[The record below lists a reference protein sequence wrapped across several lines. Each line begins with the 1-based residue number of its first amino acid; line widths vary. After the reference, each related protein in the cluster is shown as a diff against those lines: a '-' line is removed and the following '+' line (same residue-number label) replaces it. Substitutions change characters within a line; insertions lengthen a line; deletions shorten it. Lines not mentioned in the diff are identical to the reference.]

1 MCVPACV
8 HLCVSECARALA
20 YSSVYVHVSGQCLVS
35 KYIVLSFTVSSC
47 EMIIYTVFS
56 SQVVLNMSSGCI
68 CYCFLFDNV
77 MCAE

>member
-8 HLCVSECARALA
+8 RLCVSECARALV
-20 YSSVYVHVSGQCLVS
+20 YSSVYVYVSGQCLVIS
-35 KYIVLSFTVSSC
+35 TAFTFSSC

-68 CYCFLFDNV
+68 LYCFLFDNV

>member
-8 HLCVSECARALA
+8 RLCVNECARAPV

-35 KYIVLSFTVSSC
+35 KYVVLTFTVSSC
-47 EMIIYTVFS
+47 EMIRYTVFS

-68 CYCFLFDNV
+68 FYCFLF
-77 MCAE
+77 

>member
-1 MCVPACV
+1 MCVPASV
-8 HLCVSECARALA
+8 RLCESKCARARV
-20 YSSVYVHVSGQCLVS
+20 YSSVYVHVSGQCLVIS
-35 KYIVLSFTVSSC
+35 TAFTVSSC

-68 CYCFLFDNV
+68 LYCFLFDNV